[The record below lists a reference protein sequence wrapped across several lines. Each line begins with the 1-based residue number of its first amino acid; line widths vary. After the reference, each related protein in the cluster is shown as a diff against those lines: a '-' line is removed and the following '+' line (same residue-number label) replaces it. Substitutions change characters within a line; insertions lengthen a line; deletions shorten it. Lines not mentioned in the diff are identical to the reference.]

1 MATTSANDNR
11 SYKMHW
17 HVVLTHFPISLFGI
31 AFGFQVLHLFVAPAC
46 FELATNVS
54 LILAT
59 ATMIPVTM
67 TGWVTWKT
75 KYKGAKVIL
84 FRRKIFIAFAMLAV
98 SVILTIWRVTLGILE
113 EVPESPSHWIFM
125 AGNLILISGAIVE
138 GYFGGRLNHK

>member
-1 MATTSANDNR
+1 MATTAEDNIQ
-11 SYKMHW
+11 SYKIHW
-17 HVVLTHFPISLFGI
+17 HVLLTHFPVSFFGV

-59 ATMIPVTM
+59 VSMIPVTA
-67 TGWVTWKT
+67 TGWFAWKN
-75 KYKGAKVIL
+75 KYKGAKIKL
-84 FRRKIFIAFAMLAV
+84 FQRKIFIAFAMLAI
-98 SVILTIWRVTLGILE
+98 SVILTVWRVTLGILE

-125 AGNLILISGAIVE
+125 AGNMLLIIGAVAE